1 LDGNK
6 PVVSEEMSFEN
17 VNRRRTDR
25 RRTDARRTLDNGR
38 RAITK
43 AHPEHMLR

>member
-17 VNRRRTDR
+17 VNGRTPDAGRTPAGRRTPD
-25 RRTDARRTLDNGR
+25 GV
-38 RAITK
+38 
-43 AHPEHMLR
+43 